1 MEMISF
7 LPRGRP
13 DLNMTILYVTLLS
26 RSMGSP
32 DHELSL
38 DDCFPLLPKQEIS
51 AAVVRVT
58 PDDFSSS
65 FFFNMRWMYVSRAL
79 EKNLVAGWAG
89 AAWGKNCFR
98 Q

>member
-1 MEMISF
+1 
-7 LPRGRP
+7 
-13 DLNMTILYVTLLS
+13 
-26 RSMGSP
+26 MGSP

-38 DDCFPLLPKQEIS
+38 DDCFALLPKQEIS

-79 EKNLVAGWAG
+79 EKKTSWLVGLGRRG
-89 AAWGKNCFR
+89 AKNVSDSK
-98 Q
+98 